1 LRISA
6 KKNGNRELEVAGQT
20 ISQKILAAHCG
31 RDRVLP
37 GEIVNA
43 RIDRLI
49 SGEINALVCI
59 KDFDR
64 LENVRLFD
72 KESLIIVPD
81 HYAPNKDV
89 KSAEQ
94 CRVVREFCKKHEI
107 PHYYE
112 VGRMGIEHVLMHEK
126 GFVAPGELIAGAD
139 SHSCTHGAL
148 GAFATGVA
156 STDMLSIMTLGEL
169 WLRVPE
175 TIKITFRGQLPRGVY
190 GKDLILHILGGIGM
204 EGARYKAIEFYG
216 EAVSQLSM
224 DSRFTLCNMAV
235 ECGAKTAI
243 IPPDEKS
250 LGYAKKRC
258 HRDFTPVHADEDAQY
273 SEEYVW
279 DASNIKPQVALP
291 HAPDNVVPVDEIIK
305 KKTLPI
311 HQVFI
316 GSCTNGRMEDLRI
329 AADVL
334 KDRRVHSDVRLIVI
348 PGSQEV
354 YLDAMKEGL
363 LQILV
368 EAGAAVSTPT
378 CGPCLGGHMGVLA
391 AGERCVSTSNRNF
404 QGRMG
409 HLDSEV
415 YLAGVPVAAASA
427 VLGRLALP
435 EELS

>member
-1 LRISA
+1 M
-6 KKNGNRELEVAGQT
+6 GYT

-31 RDRVLP
+31 RNHVSP
-37 GEIVNA
+37 GEIINA
-43 RIDRLI
+43 KVDRLI
-49 SGEINALVCI
+49 AGEINALICI
-59 KDFDR
+59 KDFSK
-64 LENVRLFD
+64 LENPRIFD

-94 CRVVREFCKKHEI
+94 CRVVREFCKRHEI
-107 PHYYE
+107 PYYYE

-139 SHSCTHGAL
+139 SHACTHGAL
-148 GAFATGVA
+148 GAFGTGVA
-156 STDMLSIMTLGEL
+156 STDMLSVMTLGEL

-175 TIKITFRGQLPRGVY
+175 TIKITFQSDLPLGVY
-190 GKDLILHILGGIGM
+190 GKDLILYTLRKIGM
-204 EGARYKAIEFYG
+204 EGARYKAVEFYG

-250 LGYAKKRC
+250 MAYAKARC
-258 HRDFTPVHADEDAQY
+258 HRDFTPVYADEDAQY
-273 SEEYVW
+273 SEEYIW
-279 DASNIKPQVALP
+279 DAGNIKPLVALP
-291 HAPDNVVPVDEIIK
+291 HAPDNVVPVDELVREK
-305 KKTLPI
+305 KIPI
-311 HQVFI
+311 HQAFI

-329 AADVL
+329 AADIL
-334 KDRRVHSDVRLIVI
+334 KGRRVHPDVRLIVI

-354 YLDAMKEGL
+354 YLSAIKEGL
-363 LQILV
+363 LQTLV

-415 YLAGVPVAAASA
+415 YLTGVPAAAASA

-435 EELS
+435 VELSP